1 MRAGEALPEA
11 RKVQTDT
18 LELTSIEARH
28 LDGALDL
35 SRAAGWPHRR
45 EDWALSLSVS
55 AGVVALDSG
64 RVVGTALMTPFG
76 ATTATINL
84 IIVDQQL
91 RGRGLGQR
99 LTAAALALAGDRTC
113 HLVATAAGLP
123 LYEKLGFKATQ
134 EIYQHQGFVEVSQP
148 LVGFEWAEKTSLPDL
163 IALDSLAYG
172 GDRQALLGQIA
183 ATGQFAIVRRAGAI
197 AGFAA
202 VRPFGRGQVI
212 GPVVAPDEE
221 IARQLIRFV
230 AASREGQFL
239 RIDVPGDSGLSHW
252 LEGLGFSH
260 VGGGMA
266 MTRGKSKSRPPK
278 SRQTFA
284 LASQA
289 FG

>member
-1 MRAGEALPEA
+1 MRTEALEITA
-11 RKVQTDT
+11 FET
-18 LELTSIEARH
+18 RH
-28 LDGALDL
+28 LDGALGL

-55 AGVVALDSG
+55 TGVVGLDG
-64 RVVGTALMTPFG
+64 DRVVGTALMTPYG
-76 ATTATINL
+76 EASATINL

-91 RGRGLGQR
+91 RGRGLGRR
-99 LTAAALALAGDRTC
+99 LTTAALALAGDRAC
-113 HLVATAAGLP
+113 RLVATADGLP
-123 LYEKLGFKATQ
+123 LYEKLGFSATQ

-148 LVGFEWAEKTSLPDL
+148 LIGIEWAEAASLPDL
-163 IALDSLAYG
+163 AALDGQAYR

-183 ATGQFAIVRRAGAI
+183 SNGQFAVLRRTGAT
-197 AGFAA
+197 AAFTA

-252 LEGLGFSH
+252 LEGLGFAR

-266 MTRGKSKSRPPK
+266 MTRGESGA
-278 SRQTFA
+278 RQPRTPRTFA

>member
-1 MRAGEALPEA
+1 M
-11 RKVQTDT
+11 VQTDT

-28 LDGALDL
+28 LDGAVDL

-45 EDWALSLSVS
+45 DDWALSLSVS
-55 AGVVALDSG
+55 TGVVALDG
-64 RVVGTALMTPFG
+64 MRVVGTALMTPFG
-76 ATTATINL
+76 AASATINL

-91 RGRGLGQR
+91 RGRGLGRR
-99 LTAAALALAGDRTC
+99 LTAAALTLAGDRTC
-113 HLVATAAGLP
+113 RLVATADGLP

-163 IALDSLAYG
+163 VALDRLAYG

-183 ATGQFAIVRRAGAI
+183 ATGQFAVVRRAGAI
-197 AGFAA
+197 SGFAA

-239 RIDVPGDSGLSHW
+239 RIDVPGDGGLSHW

-266 MTRGKSKSRPPK
+266 MTRGESR
-278 SRQTFA
+278 SRQPRATQTFA

>member
-1 MRAGEALPEA
+1 M
-11 RKVQTDT
+11 QTEILD
-18 LELTSIEARH
+18 LTAFEARH
-28 LDGALDL
+28 LDGALAL

-45 EDWALSLSVS
+45 EDWALSLSISV
-55 AGVVALDSG
+55 GVVALERD

-76 ATTATINL
+76 DACATINL
-84 IIVDQQL
+84 IIVDQDL
-91 RGRGLGQR
+91 RGRGLGR
-99 LTAAALALAGDRTC
+99 KLTSAALALAGDRAC
-113 HLVATAAGLP
+113 RLVATADGLP
-123 LYEKLGFKATQ
+123 LYERLGFTATQ

-148 LVGFEWAEKTSLPDL
+148 LVGIEWADAARLPEL
-163 IALDSLAYG
+163 AALDGQAYG
-172 GDRQALLGQIA
+172 GDRRALLGQVA
-183 ATGQFAIVRRAGAI
+183 ANGQFAILRRSGAI
-197 AGFAA
+197 VAFAA

-221 IARQLIRFV
+221 TARQLIRFI

-252 LEGLGFSH
+252 LDGLGFTH

-266 MTRGKSKSRPPK
+266 MTRGASS
-278 SRQTFA
+278 SRQPPAARTFA

>member
-1 MRAGEALPEA
+1 M
-11 RKVQTDT
+11 QTDT
-18 LELTSIEARH
+18 VELTTFEARH
-28 LDGALDL
+28 LDGAWSL

-55 AGVVALDSG
+55 TGVVALDG
-64 RVVGTALMTPFG
+64 DRVVGTALMTPFG
-76 ATTATINL
+76 AASATINL

-91 RGRGLGQR
+91 RGHGIGRR

-113 HLVATAAGLP
+113 RLVATADGLP

-148 LVGFEWAEKTSLPDL
+148 LVGFEWAEKTSLPEL
-163 IALDSLAYG
+163 AALDSLAYG

-183 ATGQFAIVRRAGAI
+183 ATGQFAVMRRSGAI

-266 MTRGKSKSRPPK
+266 MMRGESGPRQPQAP
-278 SRQTFA
+278 QTFA